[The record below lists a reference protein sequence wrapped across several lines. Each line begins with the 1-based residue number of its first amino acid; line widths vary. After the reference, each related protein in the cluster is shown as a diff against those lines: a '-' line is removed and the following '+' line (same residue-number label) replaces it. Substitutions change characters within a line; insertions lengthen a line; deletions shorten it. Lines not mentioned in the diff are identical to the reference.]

1 MKRNPGFVSDWLKM
15 ETEKFVGKRMRPKK
29 DYANIP
35 VAKHELFSD
44 GEDNQEPSPKK
55 PREVDIKPEKEE
67 KEHAFSESSDED

>member
-1 MKRNPGFVSDWLKM
+1 MVKI
-15 ETEKFVGKRMRPKK
+15 EAEKFEGKKRRPKK

-44 GEDNQEPSPKK
+44 GEETQEPSPKK

-67 KEHAFSESSDED
+67 KEHDLSETSDED